1 QGRCRPGKGR
11 PPGPEPGQGLS
22 RGDSNTISEIMFF
35 IGGLLMRTLAMILV
49 AFVCLSLIVG
59 CSDSARA
66 PEGAA
71 AKSGGGGFM
80 SNPGMLPTGASKT
93 EPPVPAVTAEAPAA
107 DSKPMT
113 AEAVAGVERS
123 PRPKQDKAPQS
134 GLLTAGSFDDNLNPN
149 LFRSFVS
156 Q

>member
-1 QGRCRPGKGR
+1 
-11 PPGPEPGQGLS
+11 
-22 RGDSNTISEIMFF
+22 
-35 IGGLLMRTLAMILV
+35 
-49 AFVCLSLIVG
+49 
-59 CSDSARA
+59 
-66 PEGAA
+66 
-71 AKSGGGGFM
+71 M

-156 Q
+156 QMSQKWQGSEPFARLIGRRLEVRVRGADGKPVGHAKVRLSAGNSAAELTTRSDGRAVFLSSWDQIPPGSEW